1 MDILTQQLPASFD
14 LECGGRVLHLSRKT
28 HLMGVLNVTPD
39 SFSDGGLYLDADC
52 AVDRGIA
59 MQEQGADILDVGG
72 ESTRP
77 GSDPVPEQEEIR
89 RVVPVIERLA
99 ARVAVP
105 ISIDTMKAAV
115 AEAALAAGASMIND
129 VSGMR
134 HDRRMAEVAATSGV
148 PVVLMHMR
156 GMPKTMQDCTA
167 YGNLIDEIGLFFN
180 DAIARAVAVGVER
193 RRILLDPG
201 IGFGKSMEDNFR
213 LIRNLDAFVRF
224 GLPLVIGVS
233 RKSFI
238 GRLLGLP
245 ESDRA
250 FGTAAAVAAAI
261 FRGCHIVRV
270 HDVKEMAQVATVADR
285 IGRSI

>member
-1 MDILTQQLPASFD
+1 MDMAKGQIAEPFD
-14 LECGGRVLHLSRKT
+14 LECRGRVLHLSRRT

-39 SFSDGGLYLDADC
+39 SFSDGGLYLDAGR
-52 AVDRGIA
+52 AVARGIE
-59 MQEQGADILDVGG
+59 MQEQGADIIDVGG

-77 GSDPVPEQEEIR
+77 GSDPVSEEEEIR
-89 RVVPVIERLA
+89 RVVPVIRKLA
-99 ARVAVP
+99 ACTAVP
-105 ISIDTMKAAV
+105 ISTDTMKAAV
-115 AEAALAAGASMIND
+115 AEAALEAGASMIND

-134 HDRRMAEVAATSGV
+134 QDVRMAGLAARSGV

-156 GMPKTMQDCTA
+156 GMPKTMQDSTD
-167 YGNLIDEIGLFFN
+167 YGDLIEEIRLFFAG
-180 DAIARAVAVGVER
+180 AIERAVQAGVAR
-193 RRILLDPG
+193 SRILLDPG

-213 LIRNLDAFVRF
+213 LIWNLDAFSGF

-245 ESDRA
+245 ESDRV

-261 FRGCHIVRV
+261 FRGVQIVRV
-270 HDVKEMAQVATVADR
+270 HDVKEMAQVAVVSDR
-285 IGRSI
+285 ICRSN